1 MYIILGFITIWN
13 LLSLAFKTA
22 QRNSQHWTKLCNEV
36 HNVLHNKVYW
46 KLEFS
51 VCFDFVKQTK
61 NKIYIL
67 KYSSY

>member
-1 MYIILGFITIWN
+1 MYIILEFIIIWN
-13 LLSLAFKTA
+13 LLSVAFKTA
-22 QRNSQHWTKLCNEV
+22 QRNSQHCTKLCNEV